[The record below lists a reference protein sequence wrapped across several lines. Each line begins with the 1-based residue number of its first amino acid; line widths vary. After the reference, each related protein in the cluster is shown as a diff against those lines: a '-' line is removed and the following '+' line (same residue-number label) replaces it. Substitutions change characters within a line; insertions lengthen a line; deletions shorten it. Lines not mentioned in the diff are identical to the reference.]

1 MTDTAEQVKDALL
14 DALVDLAARRGH
26 ATEQVVS
33 EPLFRHYF
41 DRVPPQDLS
50 AKDPIDLYGAAVR
63 HVQLAERRQPTESLV
78 RIYNP
83 NSDED
88 GWTSSHT
95 VIDIVGAD
103 MPFIVD
109 SVLALLETQG
119 LQVHVLVH
127 PMVDVDRSAGGDL
140 LVIAPP
146 QNGAPVESL
155 LHIEIDR
162 VSSEDQRTELDAAV
176 HEVLDDVRAA
186 VEDWM
191 AMRAKALELADEL
204 EGWAREAAEGSAR
217 FEATVGTDPVETAAL
232 LRWMEAGSFTFVGYR
247 GYDFVDDPDHPT
259 IRSIPSTGLGTLRQ
273 SEASVRDLGE
283 LPPETAER
291 ARRPTVLNLTKANTY
306 STVHRAVPLDYVG
319 IKRIDPDGTVTG
331 ERRFIGLFT
340 STVYTDRVEDIPI
353 VRAKVA
359 AVMERTNF
367 QQSSHDHSRLLNTLQ
382 LYPRDELF
390 QADADVL
397 AEMALDILD
406 LRDRRQVSLLL
417 RRDSF
422 GRFLSCMVFVPR
434 DRHSTDVRLRI
445 QATLM
450 EVYKGTSCRFS
461 TEISDAPLAR
471 LHLVIYTDPT
481 PEDELPDPAA
491 VQARLA
497 QVTRTWDD
505 FLRDALIETMGEDR
519 GLALLSR
526 YGQAFDASYVS
537 NVLAESAVHDIER
550 LEALDDNSLD
560 VALHRPLEARR
571 DELRCK
577 LYRSGDPITL
587 TQFIPVL
594 HDLGA
599 VVTDERPYEVQ
610 RGAGADAEA
619 GSDRF
624 IYDIGLRLGTELDR
638 DARIRFSDAVLAV
651 WRGDAESDRLAR
663 LVVTAGLSW
672 RDVTVLRAYSRYLIQ
687 IGSRFSPAYVMDTL
701 NQSPNVARLLVEL
714 FRARF
719 DPERAGSDEAPAIC
733 AELLAAID
741 SVVSLDA
748 DRILRLFVAVIGGTS
763 RTNYWQQGEDG
774 EHRPALAFKLDPS
787 EIPGVPKPLPAA
799 EIWVYSPR
807 TEGVHLRSGRVAR
820 GGLRWSDRMEDF
832 RTEILGLMKAQ
843 TAKNSVIVPV
853 GAKGGFVARELPLGG
868 TREAVMAEV
877 VGCYKIFIGA
887 LLDVTDNNVGGEVVG
902 PPDVVRHDGDD
913 PYMVVAADKGTATFS
928 DTANAIAEE
937 RDFWLGDAFASGG
950 SVGYDHKALGI
961 TARGAWLSVERHF
974 RELGVDVAATEFTA
988 VGVGDMSGDV
998 FGNGMLRSDKTRLV
1012 AAFDHRHVF
1021 VDPDPDPAVSFAER
1035 QRLYDLP
1042 RSSWVDYDAS
1052 LISTGGGVFARDAK
1066 SISTTPEMI
1075 DVLGLDPEIE
1085 ELTPDELIAAVL
1097 RAPVDLLWNG
1107 GIGTYVKA
1115 SSQTDVEIGDRSND
1129 SVRVDADDLRCKV
1142 IGEGGNLGVSQLG
1155 RVEFSTLGGLIN
1167 NDAIDNSAGVDCSDH
1182 EVNLKILLSL
1192 AERSG
1197 DLTRKQRNQVLESMA
1212 DDVCELVLENNYVQN
1227 ETLAAAKAQAPGM
1240 VQVHQRLMAWLENE
1254 AGLERVVEALPTDSK
1269 LHARR
1274 SKGRGLT
1281 TPELAV
1287 VLAHTKNLVTEQLVD
1302 SDLAQDPAFEQRL
1315 LEYFPPRIR
1324 DEFADLVA
1332 QHPLRTELIAM
1343 IVANDVV
1350 NRGGMTMIHRL
1361 IEETSAT
1368 AADIARAHTAAWRI
1382 FDLDPLLHASRAL
1395 DNKVAASI
1403 QTDLNLAIRRLAERA
1418 TRWLL
1423 RNEPQPLD
1431 VERVVARYRDAVE
1444 MLHVET
1450 IEGEVPDDVELE
1462 LQRYVEGGVP
1472 RELAMGIAALGPAFG
1487 FLDLSNVADRT
1498 QVALPDVATIHAAVD
1513 EHLGLSW
1520 LRERII
1526 GLPRIDHWQTMARSA
1541 LRDEFFREHASVT
1554 ESVLRSTNDE
1564 EAATTPADE
1573 LVVRWLAANTVA
1585 AGRCR
1590 RTFADIEASGEYDLA
1605 HASVAVRAL
1614 SQLSRTA

>member
-14 DALVDLAARRGH
+14 DALVDLAERRGH

-41 DRVPPQDLS
+41 GRVPPQDLS
-50 AKDPIDLYGAAVR
+50 EKDPIDLYGAAVR
-63 HVQLAERRQPTESLV
+63 HVQLAERRQPTETLV

-95 VIDIVGAD
+95 VIDIVSAD

-109 SVLALLETQG
+109 SVLALLETRG

-127 PMVDVDRSAGGDL
+127 PMVDVDRAAGGDL
-140 LVIAPP
+140 LAISPA
-146 QNGAPVESL
+146 QNGAAVESL
-155 LHIEIDR
+155 IHIEIDR
-162 VSSEDQRTELDAAV
+162 VSGVEQRADLDAAV
-176 HEVLDDVRAA
+176 HEVLEDVRAA
-186 VEDWM
+186 VEDWV
-191 AMRAKALELADEL
+191 AMREKALELAKEL
-204 EGWAREAAEGSAR
+204 EVWAREEEEGSAR
-217 FEATVGTDPVETAAL
+217 FEATVGSDPLETAAL

-247 GYDFVDDPDHPT
+247 GYDFVDDPVHPT
-259 IRSIPSTGLGTLRQ
+259 IRSIPATGLGTLRQ
-273 SEASVRDLGE
+273 SEASVRDLGD

-340 STVYTDRVEDIPI
+340 STVYTDRVQDIPV

-367 QQSSHDHSRLLNTLQ
+367 QRSSHDHSRLLNTLQ

-390 QADADVL
+390 QTDADVL

-417 RRDSF
+417 RRDAF

-434 DRHSTDVRLRI
+434 DRHSTDVRLKI
-445 QATLM
+445 QDTLM
-450 EVYKGTSCRFS
+450 EVYKGRSCRFS
-461 TEISDAPLAR
+461 TEISNAPLAR

-505 FLRDALIETMGEDR
+505 FLRDSLIETNGEDR
-519 GLALLSR
+519 GLELLSR
-526 YGQAFDASYVS
+526 YGHAFEASYIS
-537 NVLAESAVHDIER
+537 NVLAESAVSDIER
-550 LEALDDNSLD
+550 LEGLEDDSLD

-610 RGAGADAEA
+610 RDAGTDV
-619 GSDRF
+619 GTDRF
-624 IYDIGLRLGTELDR
+624 IYDIGLRLSTELDH
-638 DARIRFSDAVLAV
+638 DARIRFGEAVLAV
-651 WRGDAESDRLAR
+651 WRGDSESDRLAR

-701 NQSPNVARLLVEL
+701 NQSPNVARLLVDL

-719 DPERAGSDEAPAIC
+719 DPERAGSDEAPAISV
-733 AELLAAID
+733 ELLAAID

-774 EHRPALAFKLDPS
+774 GHRPALAFKLDPS
-787 EIPGVPKPLPAA
+787 KIPGVPKPLPAA

-853 GAKGGFVARELPLGG
+853 GAKGGFVARNIPLGG

-877 VGCYKIFIGA
+877 IGCYKIFIGA

-902 PPDVVRHDGDD
+902 PPDVVRHDADD
-913 PYMVVAADKGTATFS
+913 PYLVVAADKGTSTFS
-928 DTANAIAEE
+928 DTANAIAED

-961 TARGAWLSVERHF
+961 TARGAWVSVERHF
-974 RELGVDVAATEFTA
+974 REMDVDVSATEFSA
-988 VGVGDMSGDV
+988 VGIGDMSGDV

-1021 VDPDPDPAVSFAER
+1021 IDPDPDAAESFAER
-1035 QRLYDLP
+1035 KRLYDLP
-1042 RSSWVDYDAS
+1042 RSSWEDYDTS
-1052 LISTGGGVFARDAK
+1052 LISDGGGVFARDAK
-1066 SISTTPEMI
+1066 SISTTPQMI
-1075 DVLGLDPEIE
+1075 DVLGLDPEIADV
-1085 ELTPDELIAAVL
+1085 TPDELIAAVL

-1115 SSQTDVEIGDRSND
+1115 SSQTDVEIGDRAND
-1129 SVRVDADDLRCKV
+1129 SVRVDANDLRCKV

-1155 RVEFSTLGGLIN
+1155 RVEFAALGGLIN

-1212 DDVCELVLENNYVQN
+1212 DDVCDLVLENNYVQN
-1227 ETLAAAKAQAPGM
+1227 ETLAAARAQAPGM
-1240 VQVHQRLMAWLENE
+1240 IQVHQRLMAWLENE
-1254 AGLERVVEALPTDSK
+1254 AGLERDVEALPADSI
-1269 LHARR
+1269 LQARR
-1274 SKGRGLT
+1274 SNGQGLT

-1302 SDLAQDPAFEQRL
+1302 SDLAQDPVFEQRL
-1315 LEYFPPRIR
+1315 LEYFPHRIR
-1324 DEFADLVA
+1324 EEFADLVA

-1350 NRGGMTMIHRL
+1350 NRGGTTMIHRL

-1395 DNKVAASI
+1395 DNKVSASI
-1403 QTDLNLAIRRLAERA
+1403 QTDLHLAIRRLAERA
-1418 TRWLL
+1418 SRWLL

-1431 VERVVARYRDAVE
+1431 VERVVEQYRGAVE
-1444 MLHVET
+1444 VLHVET
-1450 IEGEVPDDVELE
+1450 IEGEVPDDVEVE
-1462 LQRYVEGGVP
+1462 VQRYVAGSVP
-1472 RELAMGIAALGPAFG
+1472 RDLATRIAALGPAFG

-1498 QVALPDVATIHAAVD
+1498 RIALADVATLHAAVD
-1513 EHLGLSW
+1513 EQLGLSW

-1526 GLPRIDHWQTMARSA
+1526 ALPRDDHWQTMARSA

-1554 ESVLRSTNDE
+1554 ESVLRSTNAD
-1564 EAATTPADE
+1564 EAAATPAEE
-1573 LVVRWLAANTVA
+1573 LVARWLGANEVA

>member
-1 MTDTAEQVKDALL
+1 MTDTAEQVKEALL
-14 DALVDLAARRGH
+14 DALIDLAERRGQG
-26 ATEQVVS
+26 AQRVVS
-33 EPLFRHYF
+33 EALFRHYF

-50 AKDPIDLYGAAVR
+50 EKDPIDLYGAAVR
-63 HVQLAERRQPTESLV
+63 HIQLAERRQPAESLV
-78 RIYNP
+78 RVYNP

-95 VIDIVGAD
+95 VVDIVGAD

-109 SVLALLETQG
+109 SVLALLETRG
-119 LQVHVLVH
+119 LRVHVLVH
-127 PMVDVDRSAGGDL
+127 PMVDVERSSEGDL
-140 LVIAPP
+140 QEISPP
-146 QNGAPVESL
+146 GNGEVLESL

-162 VSSEDQRTELDAAV
+162 VSGDGAQADLDAAV
-176 HEVLDDVRAA
+176 HEVLEDVRAA

-191 AMRAKALELADEL
+191 AMREKALELAEEL
-204 EGWAREAAEGSAR
+204 EGWAKEAAEGSAR
-217 FEATVGTDPVETAAL
+217 FEASVGTDPLETAAL
-232 LRWMEAGSFTFVGYR
+232 LRWMEAGSFTFIGYR
-247 GYDFVDDPDHPT
+247 AYDFVDDPDHPT
-259 IRSIPSTGLGTLRQ
+259 VRSIPESGLGTLRQ
-273 SEASVRDLGE
+273 SEASTRDLGN
-283 LPPETAER
+283 LPPEISER

-319 IKRIDPDGTVTG
+319 IKRIDADGNVTG

-340 STVYTDRVEDIPI
+340 STVYTGRVQDIPV
-353 VRAKVA
+353 VRAKVN
-359 AVMERTNF
+359 AVMELTNF
-367 QQSSHDHSRLLNTLQ
+367 QRSSHDHSSLLNTLQ

-390 QADADVL
+390 QTEADVL

-417 RRDSF
+417 RRDTF

-434 DRHSTDVRLRI
+434 DRHSTDVRLKI

-471 LHLVIYTDPT
+471 LHLVIYTDPR
-481 PEDELPDPAA
+481 PEGELPDPAA
-491 VQARLA
+491 VQTRLA

-505 FLRDALIETMGEDR
+505 FLRDSLIEANGEDR
-519 GLALLSR
+519 GLELLAR
-526 YGQAFDASYVS
+526 YGHAFEASYVS
-537 NVLAESAVHDIER
+537 NVLAESAVHDIDR
-550 LEALDDNSLD
+550 LEDLEDDSLD

-571 DELRCK
+571 EELRCK

-599 VVTDERPYEVQ
+599 VVTDERPYEVH
-610 RGAGADAEA
+610 RDDLTDVD
-619 GSDRF
+619 SDRF
-624 IYDIGLRLGTELDR
+624 IYDIGLRLSSELDHDTR
-638 DARIRFSDAVLAV
+638 VRFSEAVLAV
-651 WRGDAESDRLAR
+651 WRGDAESDRLAG

-687 IGSRFSPAYVMDTL
+687 IGSSFSPAYVMDTL
-701 NQSPNVARLLVEL
+701 NQSPNVARLLIDL
-714 FRARF
+714 FGARF
-719 DPERAGSDEAPAIC
+719 DPEREGSDEAPAIC
-733 AELLAAID
+733 AALLEAID

-748 DRILRLFVAVIGGTS
+748 DRILRLFAAVISGTT
-763 RTNYWQQGEDG
+763 RTNYWQKADDG
-774 EHRPALAFKLDPS
+774 GHRPALAFKLDPS

-853 GAKGGFVARELPLGG
+853 GAKGGFVARAIPLGG

-877 VGCYKIFIGA
+877 IGCYKIFVGA
-887 LLDVTDNNVGGEVVG
+887 LLDVTDNNVSGEVVG
-902 PPDVVRHDGDD
+902 PSNVVRHDGDD
-913 PYMVVAADKGTATFS
+913 PYLVVAADKGTATFS
-928 DTANAIAEE
+928 DTANAMAEE

-961 TARGAWLSVERHF
+961 TARGAWVSVERHF
-974 RELGVDVAATEFTA
+974 RELGVDVSATEFTA
-988 VGVGDMSGDV
+988 VGIGDMSGDV

-1021 VDPDPDPAVSFAER
+1021 IDPDPDAAVSFAER
-1035 QRLYDLP
+1035 KRLYDLP
-1042 RSSWVDYDAS
+1042 RSSWEDYDSS
-1052 LISTGGGVFARDAK
+1052 LISAGGGVFARDAK
-1066 SISTTPEMI
+1066 SIATTPQMVE
-1075 DVLGLDPEIE
+1075 VLGLQPE
-1085 ELTPDELIAAVL
+1085 LLHVTPDELIAAVL
-1097 RAPVDLLWNG
+1097 QAPVDLLWNG

-1115 SSQTDVEIGDRSND
+1115 STQTDVEIGDRSND
-1129 SVRVDADDLRCKV
+1129 RVRVDADDLRCKV

-1155 RVEFSTLGGLIN
+1155 RVEFATLGGLIN

-1182 EVNLKILLSL
+1182 EVNLKILLSM

-1212 DDVCELVLENNYVQN
+1212 DDVCDLVLENNYVQN

-1240 VQVHQRLMAWLENE
+1240 IQVHERLMSWLENE
-1254 AGLERVVEALPTDSK
+1254 AGLERVVEALPLDSD
-1269 LHARR
+1269 LQARR
-1274 SKGRGLT
+1274 TSGIGLT

-1302 SDLAQDPAFEQRL
+1302 SDLAQDPVFEQRL
-1315 LEYFPPRIR
+1315 LEYFPLRIR
-1324 DEFADLVA
+1324 EDFAELVA

-1350 NRGGMTMIHRL
+1350 NRGGTTMIHRL

-1382 FDLDPLLHASRAL
+1382 FDLDPLLQACRAL
-1395 DNKVAASI
+1395 DNKVSASI

-1418 TRWLL
+1418 SRWLL
-1423 RNEPQPLD
+1423 RNEPQPLN
-1431 VERVVARYRDAVE
+1431 VESVVERYRDAVKV
-1444 MLHVET
+1444 LHAET
-1450 IEGEVPDDVELE
+1450 IEGDVPDDVEQQA
-1462 LQRYVEGGVP
+1462 QRFVEAGVP
-1472 RELAMGIAALGPAFG
+1472 LDLATRIAALGPAFG

-1498 QVALPDVATIHAAVD
+1498 KIALPDVATLHAAVD
-1513 EHLGLSW
+1513 EQFGLSW

-1526 GLPRIDHWQTMARSA
+1526 RLPRDDHWQTMARSA
-1541 LRDEFFREHASVT
+1541 LRDEFFREHAAVT
-1554 ESVLRSTNDE
+1554 ESVLRSTNAD
-1564 EAATTPADE
+1564 EAAATPAE
-1573 LVVRWLAANTVA
+1573 VLVLRWLGANEVA

-1590 RTFADIEASGEYDLA
+1590 RTFADIESSGEYDLA